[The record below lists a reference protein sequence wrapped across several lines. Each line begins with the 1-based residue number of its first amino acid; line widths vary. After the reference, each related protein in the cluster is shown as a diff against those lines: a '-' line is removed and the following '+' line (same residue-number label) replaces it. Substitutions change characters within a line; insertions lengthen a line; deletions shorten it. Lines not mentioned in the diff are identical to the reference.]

1 MNTRFPK
8 GMATVKKWDSVA
20 GWDIEVHAKAWAV
33 WNIAD
38 REVAWV
44 VVKGST
50 AADKRAGSG
59 MEQAK
64 L

>member
-1 MNTRFPK
+1 
-8 GMATVKKWDSVA
+8 MATVKESDRVA
-20 GWDIEVHAKAWAV
+20 GWDREVHAKAWAV
-33 WNIAD
+33 WNIAG

-44 VVKGST
+44 DVKGST